1 MTDNAELQQYLEVAL
16 AAARKGGDLL
26 LARFE
31 ARAHQPEQ
39 PRAKAD
45 GSVVSDADISAEQ
58 AIVSALGVLDGDFG
72 LVSEEAVAD
81 QREGEHTWVVDPLCG
96 TANYLRGSEQ
106 WGLNVAL
113 RKGNELEIAV
123 MTLPAIGLEFC
134 AVRGSGVTLNGVP
147 FTPPAVIEQIG
158 VVILEK
164 SGGRGHKEMVMQ
176 EQAWISGM
184 QQVLT
189 LASVPS
195 SIVELINGRVSAC
208 VFHNFGTVHLA
219 AGAMTS
225 SELGL
230 RVTDADGN
238 DIDWVSPANLPNAV
252 LAHPEFHP
260 KLLAMRNNKEALH
273 GTGNTG

>member
-1 MTDNAELQQYLEVAL
+1 MTDNVELKRYLNVAL
-16 AAARKGGDLL
+16 SAARKGGDLL

-31 ARAHQPEQ
+31 ARAQRPEQ
-39 PRAKAD
+39 PRAKSD
-45 GSVVSDADISAEQ
+45 GSVVSDADITAEQ
-58 AIVSALGVLDGDFG
+58 AIVDALISLEGDFG
-72 LVSEEAVAD
+72 LVSEEAVSD
-81 QREGEHTWVVDPLCG
+81 QREGEHTWVIDPLCG

-113 RKGNELEIAV
+113 RKANELEVAV
-123 MTLPAIGLEFC
+123 MTLPAMGLEFC
-134 AVRGSGVTLNGVP
+134 AVRGSGVTLNGEP
-147 FTPPAVIEQIG
+147 FTLPTVIEQIG

-176 EQAWISGM
+176 EQAWVSDM

-189 LASVPS
+189 LGSVPS

-219 AGAMTS
+219 AGAMLC

-230 RVTDADGN
+230 RVTDADGK

-260 KLLAMRNNKEALH
+260 KLLAMRKNKEASH
-273 GTGNTG
+273 GAGNTG

>member
-1 MTDNAELQQYLEVAL
+1 MTDNAELQRYMGVAL

-31 ARAHQPEQ
+31 ARAQRPEQ

-58 AIVSALGVLDGDFG
+58 TIVEALSGLEGDFG

-81 QREGEHTWVVDPLCG
+81 QREGEHTWVIDPLCG

-113 RKGNELEIAV
+113 RKGNELELAV
-123 MTLPAIGLEFC
+123 MILPAMGLEFC
-134 AVRGSGVTLNGVP
+134 AVRGGGVTLNGVP
-147 FTPPAVIEQIG
+147 FMLPTTTEQIG

-164 SGGRGHKEMVMQ
+164 SGGRGHKEMVIQ
-176 EQAWISGM
+176 EQDWISGM

-189 LASVPS
+189 LGSVPS
-195 SIVELINGRVSAC
+195 SVVELINGRVSAC

-219 AGAMTS
+219 EGAMICE
-225 SELGL
+225 ELGL
-230 RVTDADGN
+230 HVTDADGD

-252 LAHPEFHP
+252 LAHPEFHA
-260 KLLAMRNNKEALH
+260 KLLAMRNN
-273 GTGNTG
+273 